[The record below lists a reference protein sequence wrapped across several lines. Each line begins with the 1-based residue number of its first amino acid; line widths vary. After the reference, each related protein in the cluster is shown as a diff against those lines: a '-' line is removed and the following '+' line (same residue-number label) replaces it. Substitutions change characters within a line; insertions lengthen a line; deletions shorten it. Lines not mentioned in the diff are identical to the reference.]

1 MIKSTF
7 SCRRLVAAAMI
18 PFHLAFIIVGLLI
31 MIFTIILTTSMSEFS
46 GRIIAAF
53 GHILVV
59 YMYLSALFV
68 IGVHAFGIKVCHTL
82 KIISV

>member
-7 SCRRLVAAAMI
+7 TCRRLTAAAMI
-18 PFHLAFIIVGLLI
+18 PFHLTFIVVGLLI
-31 MIFTIILTTSMSEFS
+31 MTFTIILTKSMSEFS

-53 GHILVV
+53 GHMLIV

-68 IGVHAFGIKVCHTL
+68 IGVHTFGIKVCRL
-82 KIISV
+82 